1 MIYFKKLKKL
11 ENMIKKFS
19 LIFIL
24 FLLVPLKS
32 YALSEQNKQQMYIG
46 CYQNSKQYLGADKA
60 KTYCQCTVNK
70 LSEKFSD
77 DELDRVFKQKPEDI
91 IKDTEFASKFCENK
105 IFQKVMLLASKMNSK
120 CILAAIRIQNSI

>member
-1 MIYFKKLKKL
+1 MIYFKKLEKL
-11 ENMIKKFS
+11 VNMIKKFS
-19 LIFIL
+19 LIFLL

-32 YALSEQNKQQMYIG
+32 YAFSEQNEQQMYIG

-60 KTYCQCTVNK
+60 KAYCQCTVNK
-70 LSEKFSD
+70 LSKKFSD

-105 IFQKVMLLASKMNSK
+105 ILQ
-120 CILAAIRIQNSI
+120 

>member
-1 MIYFKKLKKL
+1 MIYFKKLEKL
-11 ENMIKKFS
+11 VNMIKKFS
-19 LIFIL
+19 LIFLL

-32 YALSEQNKQQMYIG
+32 YAFSEQNKQQMYIG

-60 KTYCQCTVNK
+60 KTYCQCTINK

-105 IFQKVMLLASKMNSK
+105 ILQ
-120 CILAAIRIQNSI
+120 

>member
-1 MIYFKKLKKL
+1 MIYFKKLEKL
-11 ENMIKKFS
+11 VNMIKKFS
-19 LIFIL
+19 LIFLL

-32 YALSEQNKQQMYIG
+32 YAFSEQNKQQMYIG

-105 IFQKVMLLASKMNSK
+105 IL
-120 CILAAIRIQNSI
+120 

>member
-1 MIYFKKLKKL
+1 MIYFKKLEKL
-11 ENMIKKFS
+11 VNMIKKFS
-19 LIFIL
+19 LIFLL

-32 YALSEQNKQQMYIG
+32 YAFSEQNKQQMYIG
-46 CYQNSKQYLGADKA
+46 CYQNSKQYLGANKA

-105 IFQKVMLLASKMNSK
+105 ILL
-120 CILAAIRIQNSI
+120 

>member
-1 MIYFKKLKKL
+1 
-11 ENMIKKFS
+11 MIKKFS
-19 LIFIL
+19 LIIIP

-32 YALSEQNKQQMYIG
+32 YGLSEQNKQQMYIG

-77 DELDRVFKQKPEDI
+77 EELDRIFNQKPEDI

-105 IFQKVMLLASKMNSK
+105 ILQ
-120 CILAAIRIQNSI
+120 

>member
-1 MIYFKKLKKL
+1 MIYFKKLEKL
-11 ENMIKKFS
+11 ANMIKKYR
-19 LIFIL
+19 LTLIL
-24 FLLVPLKS
+24 FLLIPLKS
-32 YALSEQNKQQMYIG
+32 HAFSEQNKQQMYIG

-105 IFQKVMLLASKMNSK
+105 ILQ
-120 CILAAIRIQNSI
+120 

>member
-1 MIYFKKLKKL
+1 MIYFKKLEKL
-11 ENMIKKFS
+11 VNMIKKFS
-19 LIFIL
+19 LIIIP

-32 YALSEQNKQQMYIG
+32 YGLSEQNKQQMYIG

-60 KTYCQCTVNK
+60 KTYCQCTVDK

-77 DELDRVFKQKPEDI
+77 EELDRVFNQKPEDI

-105 IFQKVMLLASKMNSK
+105 ILQ
-120 CILAAIRIQNSI
+120 

>member
-1 MIYFKKLKKL
+1 MTIYFKKLGKL

-32 YALSEQNKQQMYIG
+32 YAFNEQNKQQMYIG
-46 CYQNSKQYLGADKA
+46 CYQNSKQYLGAEKA

-105 IFQKVMLLASKMNSK
+105 ILQ
-120 CILAAIRIQNSI
+120 

>member
-1 MIYFKKLKKL
+1 
-11 ENMIKKFS
+11 MIKKFS
-19 LIFIL
+19 LIFLL

-32 YALSEQNKQQMYIG
+32 YAFSEQNKQQMYIG
-46 CYQNSKQYLGADKA
+46 CYQNSKQYLGAEKS

-105 IFQKVMLLASKMNSK
+105 ILQ
-120 CILAAIRIQNSI
+120 

>member
-1 MIYFKKLKKL
+1 
-11 ENMIKKFS
+11 MIKKFS
-19 LIFIL
+19 LIIIP

-32 YALSEQNKQQMYIG
+32 YGLSEQNEQQMYIG

-60 KTYCQCTVNK
+60 KTYCQCTVDK

-77 DELDRVFKQKPEDI
+77 EELDRVFNQKPEDI

-105 IFQKVMLLASKMNSK
+105 ILK
-120 CILAAIRIQNSI
+120 